1 MLPSD
6 SCPTPEPDL
15 GVSCALLAL
24 GIVCAW
30 SGYKCSKKIWQAL
43 KGVQHQIKALNE
55 MGIKVYRVSK
65 SEFEY
70 GSIVIKQHYT
80 MEIPSD
86 FSEEQKIKAK
96 EHWDLLLTNEKK
108 SNGAR
113 VAGLTVLTAVSLVG
127 SIILIPAGII
137 NIIRCIK
144 Y

>member
-1 MLPSD
+1 MRGQD
-6 SCPTPEPDL
+6 INVQKKSCTFKE
-15 GVSCALLAL
+15 
-24 GIVCAW
+24 
-30 SGYKCSKKIWQAL
+30 
-43 KGVQHQIKALNE
+43 VQHQIKALNE

-86 FSEEQKIKAK
+86 FSQEQKIKAK
-96 EHWDLLLTNEKK
+96 EHWDLLLIAEKK

-113 VAGLTVLTAVSLVG
+113 VTGLSALTAVSFIG
-127 SIILIPAGII
+127 SLILIPAGII
-137 NIIRCIK
+137 NIIRCIT